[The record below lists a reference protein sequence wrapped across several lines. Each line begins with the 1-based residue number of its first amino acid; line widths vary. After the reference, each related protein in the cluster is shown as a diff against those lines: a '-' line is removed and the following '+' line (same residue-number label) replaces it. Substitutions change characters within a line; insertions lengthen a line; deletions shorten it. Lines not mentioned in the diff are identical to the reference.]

1 MTPSQ
6 LSSAYSHVPSLPPLA
21 MKTPT
26 GMQHRSHLQQ
36 QQQQQTTSSS
46 NYAMQ
51 HTSSYAEDTDQILYN
66 WSGLQYIA
74 PKNKVFHPHDEAEIA
89 EIVRNSS
96 KVRVIGTALS
106 YEPISSIDR
115 PPSSSIYPIQD
126 DGAVISL
133 QHEFIGLI
141 SFNKAQT
148 TATFHAATSID
159 DVIGILAQHNLM
171 MTACPGVIGIQTLA
185 GSIST
190 GTHGQGLYQSDYAD
204 MVQSFRMILADGTSR
219 TMTPVD
225 PNFHLYLISM
235 GLFGII
241 TQIEIAVCPRV
252 LYTCTKFSVPYH
264 EFLKNYVKWN
274 EESEFCKVW
283 WFPKTDLCQVW
294 LVNPSSEE
302 EIKYYEQHKKIHA
315 AEVDAEY
322 EDSHFHHHYDHHRDQ
337 DCEPVE
343 YPTYSQEQDQMNQT
357 IKDYIHAMV
366 NDTKV
371 SETSGEP
378 QFRTLTRFVNMTNV
392 IGWVEQLLTKG
403 IPVPQINC
411 EISVPLAKF
420 QDATNALHDWNS
432 RHPGKLHYPF
442 IYRATGSS
450 KALMSASHRGP
461 VVWIGFLVYI
471 SQSGDIR
478 DDGMTTMHQLQ
489 QTLAPFDA
497 LPHWGK
503 HFHPHLF
510 HMQRN
515 ISAPV
520 WQRFTQELAREDPQR
535 KLISPFLQNIFY
547 ENGTVDLHYHYRH
560 HQQKQNQA

>member
-1 MTPSQ
+1 MNYALQRTPS
-6 LSSAYSHVPSLPPLA
+6 
-21 MKTPT
+21 
-26 GMQHRSHLQQ
+26 
-36 QQQQQTTSSS
+36 
-46 NYAMQ
+46 YAK
-51 HTSSYAEDTDQILYN
+51 DTDRILYN

-74 PKNKVFHPHDEAEIA
+74 PKNKVYHPRDEAEIA
-89 EIVRNSS
+89 EILCKSR

-106 YEPISSIDR
+106 YEPISSISQ
-115 PPSSSIYPIQD
+115 PPPHHHKEFIHD
-126 DGAVISL
+126 DTTIISL

-141 SFNKAQT
+141 SLNKRKT
-148 TATFHAATSID
+148 TATFHAATTID
-159 DVIGILAQHNLM
+159 DVIRILAQHGLM
-171 MTACPGVIGIQTLA
+171 MTVCPGVIGIQTLA

-190 GTHGQGLYQSDYAD
+190 GTHGQGLFQSDYAD
-204 MVQSFRMILADGTSR
+204 MVQSFRIILADGNAR
-219 TMTPVD
+219 TMTPTD

-241 TQIEIAVCPRV
+241 TQIEVAVRPRV
-252 LYTCTKFSVPYH
+252 LFTCTKFSAPYK

-274 EESEFCKVW
+274 EVSEFCKVW

-294 LVNPSSEE
+294 LVNPSSVEE
-302 EIKYYEQHKKIHA
+302 VKYYEQHKISPPK
-315 AEVDAEY
+315 
-322 EDSHFHHHYDHHRDQ
+322 SSKHHHHQ
-337 DCEPVE
+337 DSEPVG
-343 YPTYSQEQDQMNQT
+343 YPMANEEQNQMNQT
-357 IKDYIHAMV
+357 IKDYIHTMA

-378 QFRTLTRFVNMTNV
+378 QFRTLTRFMNMTNV

-403 IPVPQINC
+403 IAVPQINC
-411 EISVPLAKF
+411 EISVPIAQF
-420 QDATNALHDWNS
+420 QDATKALHDWNS
-432 RHPGKLHYPF
+432 QHPGTLHYPF
-442 IYRATGSS
+442 IYRVTGSS

-478 DDGMTTMHQLQ
+478 DDGMTTMYQLQ

-515 ISAPV
+515 ISPPI
-520 WQRFTQELAREDPQR
+520 WQRFTQELAHRDPAR
-535 KLISPFLQNIFY
+535 KLISPFLHKIFY
-547 ENGTVDLHYHYRH
+547 EHGTAD
-560 HQQKQNQA
+560 QKHKQIKALL